1 MTDYGHDLQF
11 GIFPPPEAAAADLVL
26 EMAQAADVSGLD
38 LVTIQDHP
46 YNARHLDAWT
56 LLSVIAA
63 RTSSVRVAPNVANLP
78 LRPPVVLARSAATLD
93 LLSGGRVE
101 LGLGAGAF
109 WDPVVAAGGPRRS
122 PREAVDALEEA
133 IAVIRG
139 VWSGTGSVAV
149 EGEHYRVKGLHAG
162 PVPAHP
168 VGIWLGAYKPRM
180 LRVTGRL
187 ADGWLPSMGY
197 AGPDQLG
204 AMNATIDEAAR
215 RAGRDPSAVRRLYN
229 VNPGTSA
236 EQLAELALAEGMSG
250 FILPVRSVHDVERF
264 AAEVAPVTRELVEVE
279 RARRTE
285 APQADAER
293 TSRSETVTTAAPA
306 AGGAEAAPRHTPD
319 AARAAHAG
327 AGAHL
332 VEIHDALRGEL
343 ARLRDIV
350 EQVLAG
356 EEEAGRARN
365 LINEL
370 TLRQNNWTLGAYCA
384 QYCRFVTGHHSLEDR
399 SVFPHLRS
407 REPALGPE
415 LDRLQQEHVVIHDLL
430 EQLDD
435 ALVGLVS
442 GASDARE
449 LQRAVDRLGD
459 SLLDH
464 LSSEEDALVE
474 ALDRHGF
481 Q

>member
-11 GIFPPPEAAAADLVL
+11 GIFPTPDASAADLVL

-46 YNARHLDAWT
+46 YNARQLDAWT

-63 RTSSVRVAPNVANLP
+63 RTSSVRVTPNVANLP

-93 LLSGGRVE
+93 LLTGGRVE
-101 LGLGAGAF
+101 LGLGSGAF
-109 WDPVVAAGGPRRS
+109 WDAIVAADGPRRT

-139 VWSGTGSVAV
+139 VWSGRGSVAV
-149 EGEHYRVKGLHAG
+149 DGTHYRVKGLHAG
-162 PVPAHP
+162 PAPAHP
-168 VGIWLGAYKPRM
+168 IGIWVGAYKPRM
-180 LRVTGRL
+180 LRLTGRL

-197 AGPDQLG
+197 AGPAELG

-229 VNPGTSA
+229 VDPGVGA
-236 EQLAELALAEGMSG
+236 EQLAELALTEGMSG
-250 FILPVRSVHDVERF
+250 FILPVRSVRDVERF
-264 AAEVAPVTRELVEVE
+264 ATEVAPATRELVDAE
-279 RARRTE
+279 RARRATAPEPE
-285 APQADAER
+285 APTAPPEVGRDAE
-293 TSRSETVTTAAPA
+293 PA
-306 AGGAEAAPRHTPD
+306 TRHTDPVD
-319 AARAAHAG
+319 AGPHAG

-332 VEIHDALRGEL
+332 VEVHDGLRAEL

-356 EEEAGRARN
+356 EEQAGRARS
-365 LINEL
+365 LVNEL
-370 TLRQNNWTLGAYCA
+370 TMRQNNWTLGAYCA
-384 QYCRFVTGHHSLEDR
+384 QYCRFVNGHHSLEDR
-399 SVFPHLRS
+399 SIFPHLRRS
-407 REPALGPE
+407 DPALVPE
-415 LDRLQQEHVVIHDLL
+415 LDRLEQEHLVIHDLL

-442 GASDARE
+442 GTSDTHE
-449 LQRAVDRLGD
+449 LKRAVDRLAD
-459 SLLDH
+459 SLLSH
-464 LSSEEDALVE
+464 LSSEEDALVD